1 MKIRK
6 DFTSG
11 RLCSCVTTLTGCGGF
26 VASRFSS
33 GWSGG
38 GWARGYWDGFRHAV
52 VE

>member
-1 MKIRK
+1 MKICE

-11 RLCSCVTTLTGCGGF
+11 RLCGHVTTLAGCGGF

-33 GWSGG
+33 GWRGD
-38 GWARGYWDGFRHAV
+38 GWARGHWGGFRHAV